1 MQRLSISLAEP
12 VPQAKSK
19 SAQIADLLP
28 EIDAALVAGHS
39 HEAIFENIKNL
50 LELDLTFGY
59 YKNTIHRIRRRRDLK
74 NRTIEVPQALH
85 RSKPVKHTVGPV
97 KAVPTIAAPMS
108 KTQEILLA
116 PIDDFFS

>member
-39 HEAIFENIKNL
+39 HEAIFEKIKNL

-59 YKNTIHRIRRRRDLK
+59 YKNTIHRIRRRRDLN
-74 NRTIEVPQALH
+74 NRTIEVPQTLH

>member
-59 YKNTIHRIRRRRDLK
+59 YKNTIQRIRRRRDLK

-97 KAVPTIAAPMS
+97 KAVPTIAASMS